1 METEY
6 KWSIS
11 DSLFTI
17 LIFLEDNWVN
27 INRMVGESSNIL
39 TKTGIPIL
47 VGFTSYESYGIH
59 LKKMNSDLFFN
70 IILNEE
76 IKPIFVH

>member
-1 METEY
+1 
-6 KWSIS
+6 
-11 DSLFTI
+11 
-17 LIFLEDNWVN
+17 
-27 INRMVGESSNIL
+27 MVGESSNIL